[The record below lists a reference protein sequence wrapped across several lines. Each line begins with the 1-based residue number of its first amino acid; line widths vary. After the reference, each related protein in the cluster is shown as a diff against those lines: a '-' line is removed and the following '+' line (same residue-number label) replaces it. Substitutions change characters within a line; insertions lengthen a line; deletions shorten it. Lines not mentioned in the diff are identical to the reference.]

1 MIGIEKQNE
10 LFLNISKKL
19 KKKVE
24 CYAIGG
30 TAMMFLE
37 LKRTTKDI
45 DLVFE
50 TEKERQYFMESLIS
64 LGYTK
69 MESRILYG
77 KKPNQPELLKLED
90 DRIDLFLT
98 EVISFIFSEES
109 KKRIK
114 TIREFAPNLIIKVAD
129 ANDIFM
135 MKSATEREKDLDD
148 AKAIIDNNQINW
160 NIILEETKNQMKLGG
175 KRAALDLGVFL
186 ENLKTKGVTIPK
198 NISDELFKIFEN
210 QIKEMKKKKDKKEK
224 II

>member
-19 KKKVE
+19 KRKIE

-37 LKRTTKDI
+37 LKQSTKDI

-50 TEKERQYFMESLIS
+50 NEKERQYFIEALIS
-64 LGYTK
+64 LGYSK

-77 KKPNQPELLKLED
+77 KKPNQPELLKLDD

-98 EVISFIFSEES
+98 EVISFAFSEES

-114 TIREFAPNLIIKVAD
+114 VIREFAPNLIIKIAD
-129 ANDIFM
+129 PNDIFL
-135 MKSATEREKDLDD
+135 MKSATEREKDLED
-148 AKAIIDNNQINW
+148 AKSIINNNKINW
-160 NIILEETKNQMKLGG
+160 NIILEEAKNQLKLG
-175 KRAALDLGVFL
+175 KQRAVLDLGVFL
-186 ENLKTKGVTIPK
+186 ENLKATGTSVPK
-198 NISDELFKIFEN
+198 NIQDELFKIFEN
-210 QIKEMKKKKDKKEK
+210 QIKEKRKKLKAGK
-224 II
+224 